1 MNKKILTITSAIAM
15 AFSLVEA
22 KAADMTATLFQE
34 YALWAGNASGLKLWI
49 GNFGSNGGSLYTSGQ
64 VQGLLA
70 NDKEALF
77 NSFRSLTSFSIN
89 DGRISGMNA
98 DGFTTLLDVGTA
110 IGYTDEQGL
119 QGRTPDTA
127 NQFAGQDLYLLSLE
141 NGSNVLDWWNN
152 GAGTNMILF
161 KAAARFGT
169 GDNADG
175 PLNNVDIEISTNGG
189 TLLAGTQLG
198 TPSDSLNTGR
208 IAGTAVPEPSSIS
221 LLVLGGTALAALRLR
236 RKKA

>member
-1 MNKKILTITSAIAM
+1 MNKKILTITSAIAI

-22 KAADMTATLFQE
+22 KAADMTATFFQE
-34 YALWAGNASGLKLWI
+34 YALYGDNATGPKVWI

-70 NDKEALF
+70 NDKGALF
-77 NSFRSLTSFSIN
+77 NSFRSLTSFTLSN
-89 DGRISGMNA
+89 GRLPGLTP
-98 DGFTTLLDVGTA
+98 DGFTTLLNVGTP

-127 NQFAGQDLYLLSLE
+127 TQFAGQDLYLLSLE
-141 NGSNVLDWWNN
+141 SGSNVSDWWNN

-198 TPSDSLNTGR
+198 TPSDALNTGR
-208 IAGTAVPEPSSIS
+208 IAGAAVPEPSSIS
-221 LLVLGGTALAALRLR
+221 LLVLGGSALAALRLR

>member
-1 MNKKILTITSAIAM
+1 MNKKLLTITSAVAL

-22 KAADMTATLFQE
+22 KAADMTATFYQE
-34 YALWAGNASGLKLWI
+34 YALYGDNVTGPKVWI

-64 VQGLLA
+64 VEGLLA
-70 NDKEALF
+70 NDKGALF
-77 NSFRSLTSFSIN
+77 NSFRSLTSFTLAN
-89 DGRISGMNA
+89 GRLPGLTA

-110 IGYTDEQGL
+110 IGYTDEQGP

-127 NQFAGQDLYLLSLE
+127 TQFAGQDLYLLSLE
-141 NGSNVLDWWNN
+141 NGSNISDWWNN
-152 GAGTNMILF
+152 GAGTNLILF

-169 GDNADG
+169 GVSADG

-198 TPSDSLNTGR
+198 TPSDALNTGQ
-208 IAGTAVPEPSSIS
+208 ITGSPVPEPSSTL
-221 LLVLGGTALAALRLR
+221 LLVLGGTALAAISLR

>member
-1 MNKKILTITSAIAM
+1 MNKQILTITSAIAM

-22 KAADMTATLFQE
+22 KAADMTATFFQE
-34 YALWAGNASGLKLWI
+34 YALYGDNVTGPKVWI

-70 NDKEALF
+70 NDKGALF
-77 NSFRSLTSFSIN
+77 NSFRSLTSFTLSN
-89 DGRISGMNA
+89 GRLPGLTP
-98 DGFTTLLDVGTA
+98 DGFTTLLNVGTP

-127 NQFAGQDLYLLSLE
+127 TQFAGQDLYLLSLE
-141 NGSNVLDWWNN
+141 SGSNVSDWWNN

>member
-1 MNKKILTITSAIAM
+1 MNKQILTITSAIAM

-22 KAADMTATLFQE
+22 KAADMTATFFQE
-34 YALWAGNASGLKLWI
+34 YALWGNNASGLTLWV
-49 GNFGSNGGSLYTSGQ
+49 GNFGSNGGSLLSTGQ
-64 VQGLLA
+64 VQTLA
-70 NDKEALF
+70 NNDYNTLF
-77 NSFRSLTSFSIN
+77 NSFRPLTSFGIN
-89 DGRISGMNA
+89 DGRINGLNA
-98 DGFTTLLDVGTA
+98 DGFTTLLNVGTP
-110 IGYTDEQGL
+110 IGYPDEQGL
-119 QGRTPDTA
+119 QGRTPDVAT
-127 NQFAGQDLYLLSLE
+127 QFAGQDLYLLSLE
-141 NGSNVLDWWNN
+141 NGSDVSNWWNN

-169 GDNADG
+169 GVDADG

-208 IAGTAVPEPSSIS
+208 IVGAAVPEPSSVS
-221 LLVLGGTALAALRLR
+221 LLILGGTALAALRLR

>member
-1 MNKKILTITSAIAM
+1 MNKQILTVTSAIAM

-22 KAADMTATLFQE
+22 KAADMTATFFQE
-34 YALWAGNASGLKLWI
+34 YALYQDNATGPKVWI

-77 NSFRSLTSFSIN
+77 NSFRSLTSFTISN
-89 DGRISGMNA
+89 GRLPGLNP
-98 DGFTTLLDVGTA
+98 DGFTTLLNVGTP

-119 QGRTPDTA
+119 QGRTPDTST
-127 NQFAGQDLYLLSLE
+127 QFAGQDLYLLSLE
-141 NGSNVLDWWNN
+141 HGSSVSDWWNN

-161 KAAARFGT
+161 KAASRFGT

-175 PLNNVDIEISTNGG
+175 PLNNVDIEISINGG
-189 TLLAGTQLG
+189 SLLSGTQLG
-198 TPSDSLNTGR
+198 TASDALNTGR
-208 IAGTAVPEPSSIS
+208 IAGAPVPEPSSIS
-221 LLVLGGTALAALRLR
+221 LLILGGTALAALRLR